1 MKFSGWTVEQLIS
14 YLSLSRQGMDYQCRT
29 RVRGEIYIYNGERL
43 DGKEKE
49 EYLLI

>member
-1 MKFSGWTVEQLIS
+1 MKFSGWTIEQLIE

-29 RVRGEIYIYNGERL
+29 RVWGEIHIYNGERL

-49 EYLLI
+49 DLIL